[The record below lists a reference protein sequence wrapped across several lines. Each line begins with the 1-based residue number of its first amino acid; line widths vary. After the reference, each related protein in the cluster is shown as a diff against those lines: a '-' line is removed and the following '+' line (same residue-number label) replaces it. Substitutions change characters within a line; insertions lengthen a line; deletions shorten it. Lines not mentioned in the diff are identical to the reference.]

1 MSTSSAPLKQRFQ
14 TATRVGLERL
24 GLQRRA
30 EQIPDL
36 EPGFRDLYQRC
47 STYTM
52 TTVERMYAV
61 HQAAGHV
68 ARAGIAGDYVECG
81 VWRGGSSMMAALTFK
96 QAGDRE
102 RTMWLYDTFE
112 GMPEPTQE
120 DAPNAI
126 EGADVHDE
134 WARNEA
140 ADHNDWC
147 YAPLDEVRANMR
159 SVGVDG
165 DRLQLVKG
173 KVEETIPATIP
184 ERISLLRL
192 DTDWYESTKHEL
204 DHLYPLL
211 SPGGVLIIDD
221 YGHWP
226 GARQAVDEYLA
237 EHGIHLLLGRIDY
250 SGRIAVKPGA

>member
-1 MSTSSAPLKQRFQ
+1 MSTSSPPLKQRFQ

-68 ARAGIAGDYVECG
+68 ARAGIPGDYVECG

-96 QAGDRE
+96 QAGDRD

-112 GMPEPTQE
+112 GMPEPTSE

-140 ADHNDWC
+140 SDHNDWC

-159 SVGVDG
+159 SAGVEG
-165 DRLQLVKG
+165 ERLQLVKG